1 MKNMTF
7 VYKEKKEKEKKQ
19 PMSFTFENEEI
30 IISR

>member
-7 VYKEKKEKEKKQ
+7 VYKEKKKRKKQ

>member
-7 VYKEKKEKEKKQ
+7 AYKEKKKEKKQ
-19 PMSFTFENEEI
+19 LMSFTFENEEM

>member
-7 VYKEKKEKEKKQ
+7 VYKEKKRKKQ
-19 PMSFTFENEEI
+19 RMSFTFENEEI